1 MSTPTEYAKLYSRME
16 DQRAELRRIRKHSEA
31 LVEFVEWSLNED
43 GPLVVEYCP
52 TELKERAKAA
62 AAAYRGEGT

>member
-16 DQRAELRRIRKHSEA
+16 AQRAELRRIRNHIEA
-31 LVEFVEWSLNED
+31 LVEFVEWAFSEE
-43 GPLVVEYCP
+43 GGTEICP
-52 TELKERAKAA
+52 HDLGERAKAA